1 MHRRFDA
8 FRIAQ
13 HHSRTTDVRLVR
25 EFLREIEIPGRD
37 GTVTLT
43 GGNNPM
49 LCPWTG
55 LVVASGPCTGKLSL
69 PGVDPLTMYGAWDSI
84 QNYLVNSVWAGAASG
99 TPGTA
104 PTSWGVTT
112 AGSGLPST
120 SVAGAATTFTVDGA
134 TGRVF
139 YTQVVSVLAST
150 TYKISAKVVAI
161 TGSMAVNEV
170 VGFTSIPSGSSQTYG
185 INGTTVV
192 GTTLVAAGDIVSAV
206 LVVGATPGTPTL
218 RCGAMTSGTTFTAA
232 AVTLTRPQVD
242 VGAAL
247 NGYVPTTT
255 ATVTRSAD
263 SVLYTLASALSQDE
277 ELIHIGWQPYADGDM
292 GITSQMWIE
301 GSAITNHPRLIRA
314 GATQLSATLVNNV
327 SASITDSI
335 TRTLPNAGILF
346 VQRIRVRPTEVEVGY
361 GPTLSGSPTAVGTP
375 PWNSQTVIKI
385 GHSTTAGRASRAMNT
400 VLRVRSPTTIREYQ
414 AKVDAFCRMVH
425 LKRLAPAA

>member
-1 MHRRFDA
+1 MHRRLDA

-25 EFLREIEIPGRD
+25 EFLREMEIPGRD

-43 GGNNPM
+43 GGAGGNR
-49 LCPWTG
+49 LCPWTNTVG
-55 LVVASGPCTGKLSL
+55 SGPCTGLLSL
-69 PGVDPLTMYGAWDSI
+69 PGVDPLTMYGAWDAMT
-84 QNYLVNSVWAGAASG
+84 NLCPA
-99 TPGTA
+99 
-104 PTSWGVTT
+104 VTT
-112 AGSGLPST
+112 DTGLVSNTLSGLARTLVEAAATSLHYST
-120 SVAGAATTFTVDGA
+120 SVSTFALTNSATYSVKFKVKRWFSVNRAAVVDANVKIDLDAGTIADVSSGGASTSNRLVTPLGGGSYLVTFNLTSAAWGGNARVQYGLTSAGALSYLGDG
-134 TGRVF
+134 
-139 YTQVVSVLAST
+139 
-150 TYKISAKVVAI
+150 
-161 TGSMAVNEV
+161 
-170 VGFTSIPSGSSQTYG
+170 
-185 INGTTVV
+185 
-192 GTTLVAAGDIVSAV
+192 
-206 LVVGATPGTPTL
+206 
-218 RCGAMTSGTTFTAA
+218 TSGVVFE
-232 AVTLTRPQVD
+232 AVTITQDTLAPL
-242 VGAAL
+242 GMAE
-247 NGYVPTTT
+247 GI
-255 ATVTRSAD
+255 TRSSD